1 MSKRSMVLWLCLLAA
16 CSDDSPVALDAST
29 GPEDPA
35 PTGAGALDAAKPQAD
50 AASGEPTTQR
60 TIEATREPP
69 ETFLADAGEGWKT
82 LITGRWEV
90 PAGEEVYI
98 CVRFTVP
105 EDLTI
110 QAFRALS
117 PPGTHH
123 TFLSVVDEPT
133 QPDATGP
140 CSSTAGGARNIAG
153 SGVGTD
159 DFVMPNGIGIQLK
172 KGQQLVL
179 NLHLF
184 NFGDEPLRGLSG
196 TLIKPIAAEQVQ
208 HYAEGIEAGTV
219 SLTIPPGGPH
229 KQSGTCT
236 MTRDV
241 TLIAA
246 GPHMHQMGVYESAVA
261 HSSVMGDVV
270 LFDEPYSFDEQSLK
284 LLPEQVPMKQGDK
297 ISVECTYQNPTDQV
311 VNFGDSTLEEMCF
324 AGIYRYPMGPGSV
337 ICVR

>member
-1 MSKRSMVLWLCLLAA
+1 M
-16 CSDDSPVALDAST
+16 
-29 GPEDPA
+29 
-35 PTGAGALDAAKPQAD
+35 
-50 AASGEPTTQR
+50 
-60 TIEATREPP
+60 
-69 ETFLADAGEGWKT
+69 ADAGEGWKT

-90 PAGEEVYI
+90 PSGEETYI

-110 QAFRALS
+110 HAFRALS

-123 TFLSVVDEPT
+123 TFLSVVDAPT
-133 QPDATGP
+133 QPDGTGP
-140 CSSTAGGARNIAG
+140 CAATSGGARNIAG

-159 DFVMPNGIGIQLK
+159 DFVMPDGIGIQLK
-172 KGQQLVL
+172 AGQQLVL

-184 NFGDEPLRGLSG
+184 NFGDEPIRGLSG
-196 TLIKPIAAEQVQ
+196 TLIQLIAADQVQ

-229 KQSGTCT
+229 VQKGTCT

-246 GPHMHQMGVYESAVA
+246 GPHMHQMGVYERAVA
-261 HSSVMGDVV
+261 HSSLMGDVV
-270 LFDEPYSFDEQSLK
+270 LFDEPYSFDEQSLE
-284 LLPEQVPMKQGDK
+284 LLPEQVPMKKGDT
-297 ISVECTYQNPTDQV
+297 ISVDCTYQNPTDKV
-311 VNFGDSTLEEMCF
+311 VSFGESTLEEMCF